1 MLASSLTIVALDAAG
16 FGLWGTIIPLWFFI
30 AACGFGFPCV
40 QVLALNSHGHEA
52 GTAASLL
59 GALNF
64 GLAGLISPV
73 VGLLGVSSAVP
84 MGAVMAGTSMV
95 AILALWFVVQ
105 PRTVPELAH

>member
-1 MLASSLTIVALDAAG
+1 
-16 FGLWGTIIPLWFFI
+16 
-30 AACGFGFPCV
+30 
-40 QVLALNSHGHEA
+40 